1 MAETQLARG
10 IWTGFGPTE
19 DPFKVPNGM
28 VANLRTVDDHLALYT
43 LQPPLPVGSTLPTSP
58 DPGDGQ
64 AFDDGRYAVFNAGTW
79 EFYPARK
86 GIRVVLSTGT
96 DCWDNTGVGWT
107 QFSVEV
113 SKPALDAVIAA
124 GNVFVGEA
132 QAARDAA
139 ELAMD
144 GAMVGADFHASLNE
158 GLASVGDGETFKV
171 VGSGEVA
178 ARLYRRTNASNALL
192 LAEFPSSSFVEKTGE
207 AADLAIGR
215 VSFLSAQSIAVAFT
229 QEDEQPLPEAILDLH
244 GRWDPFPGLDQVALV
259 REESPVPLGVAL
271 DPYGRYDDGMIALAV
286 DPGDRADVLGGVLD
300 AAAAVVRGFDPVT
313 GAPTDQ
319 GQGES
324 VENSLLEDAE
334 GVVYVQDVAGFST
347 IKMLRGLVE
356 TQFPP
361 GVPSYDAYDPD
372 LRRNSYIAYR
382 SPKSGVMQEWRTDIL
397 PQRQDVKR
405 TAVIEH
411 CIGYGQSN
419 SEPWGIRGSYFGH
432 ITPAGEI
439 APGRVLMF
447 NRGIFP
453 TYPGKGSGIP
463 WTPELKSAPLAPDR
477 ISYFINTQVDIPV
490 NPITGDAAVAWD
502 YEVPGFG
509 FAAMYE
515 AQHSDVSLLLSAHG
529 VGGFGIT
536 QLWRGTQ
543 PYDNILRA
551 VRAGRDSSHRVG
563 MPYRIGH
570 VDFIHGESD
579 FSRAS
584 YKADVQQL
592 MTDLDADIAE
602 ILGDEV
608 DIPWFAIQAANWT
621 AVGGSICPLAPLFQL
636 ALHEENPGKFM
647 LYAPGYFTYHGA
659 AVEPYQ
665 DIHIDAYAVRLR
677 GEYLAKARKAFDAS
691 GHFDSLR
698 ATSVSWDGSYVW
710 VDYVGRVGA
719 LQWNVYHPANNM
731 NGVSDPGNYG
741 FRFCDAAGA
750 GVAVNVTAVAIVG
763 NRVRI
768 TPSSSPVGLYLGYAD
783 LGVANATP
791 GPLSGPRGCLS
802 DSDTTLPSPAIQAF
816 RRDPSRYWGGQDA
829 VNAAAPLVNWCNVFR
844 KPIL

>member
-1 MAETQLARG
+1 MSDATNQE
-10 IWTGFGPTE
+10 
-19 DPFKVPNGM
+19 
-28 VANLRTVDDHLALYT
+28 TVDIANQILAE
-43 LQPPLPVGSTLPTSP
+43 LQ
-58 DPGDGQ
+58 
-64 AFDDGRYAVFNAGTW
+64 
-79 EFYPARK
+79 
-86 GIRVVLSTGT
+86 
-96 DCWDNTGVGWT
+96 
-107 QFSVEV
+107 
-113 SKPALDAVIAA
+113 
-124 GNVFVGEA
+124 
-132 QAARDAA
+132 QAARDGQLIQNGYYATEAEGRAA
-139 ELAMD
+139 TP
-144 GAMVGADFHASLNE
+144 
-158 GLASVGDGETFKV
+158 DGETFKV
-171 VGSGEVA
+171 VGSGLIA
-178 ARLYRRTNASNALL
+178 FFLYRRMNAST
-192 LAEFPSSSFVEKTGE
+192 SSFLASVPASEYVAQTAVIASDLNLRAGQLVAIAIVEGE
-207 AADLAIGR
+207 VAPPAG
-215 VSFLSAQSIAVAFT
+215 AV
-229 QEDEQPLPEAILDLH
+229 LDVF
-244 GRWDPFPGLDQVALV
+244 GRWDPVPGTVQVAETYDDERIPAGKV
-259 REESPVPLGVAL
+259 L
-271 DPYGRYDDGMIALAV
+271 DPYGRYDDGLTTAAITLN
-286 DPGDRADVLGGVLD
+286 DEGDVLGGVIDPL
-300 AAAAVVRGFDPVT
+300 ARVVSGFDPAT
-313 GAPTDQ
+313 GEPISDA
-319 GQGES
+319 EK
-324 VENSLLEDAE
+324 LLELEARVLALSDDAFAE
-334 GVVYVQDVAGFST
+334 DSQGLAYTRDVAGRST
-347 IKMLRGLVE
+347 VHMLSGAVE

-361 GVPSYDAYDPD
+361 GTPAFDAFDPD

-382 SPKSGVMQEWRTDIL
+382 SSKSGVMREWRTDIH
-397 PQRQDVKR
+397 PQRQDVLR

-509 FAAMYE
+509 FAAMYA
-515 AQHSDVSLLLSAHG
+515 AQRSDLSWLLSAHG

-659 AVEPYQ
+659 AVAPYQ

-677 GEYLAKARKAFDAS
+677 GEYLAKARAAFDAT

-698 ATSVSWDGSYVW
+698 PTSVSWDGSYVW
-710 VDYVGRVGA
+710 VDFVGRVGA
-719 LQWNVYHPANNM
+719 LQWNVYHATDNM
-731 NGVSDPGNYG
+731 NGVVDPGSYG
-741 FRFCDAAGA
+741 FRFCDSAGA
-750 GVAVNVTAVAIVG
+750 ASAISVSAVEIVG

-768 TPSSSPVGLYLGYAD
+768 TPSGVPTGLHLGYAD
-783 LGVANATP
+783 IGAINATP
-791 GPLSGPRGCLS
+791 GPATGARGCLS
-802 DSDTTLPSPAIQAF
+802 DSDLTPPSAAIQEF
-816 RRDPSRYWGGQDA
+816 RMDPSRYWGGQSPA
-829 VNAAAPLVNWCNVFR
+829 NAAAPLVNWCLVFR

>member
-1 MAETQLARG
+1 MTTFD
-10 IWTGFGPTE
+10 TG
-19 DPFKVPNGM
+19 N
-28 VANLRTVDDHLALYT
+28 
-43 LQPPLPVGSTLPTSP
+43 PLGSP
-58 DPGDGQ
+58 DPRDL
-64 AFDDGRYAVFNAGTW
+64 FDNAQN
-79 EFYPARK
+79 
-86 GIRVVLSTGT
+86 T
-96 DCWDNTGVGWT
+96 D
-107 QFSVEV
+107 
-113 SKPALDAVIAA
+113 DAV
-124 GNVFVGEA
+124 NGEGKTWVDRFGRTRVSMKGVEEAVPDAIVARDDA
-132 QAARDAA
+132 QAARDASVLARDASIGAAGPLYATEA
-139 ELAMD
+139 EGRA
-144 GAMVGADFHASLNE
+144 AVS
-158 GLASVGDGETFKV
+158 DGEAFRV
-171 VGSGEVA
+171 IGSGSVA
-178 ARLYRRTNASNALL
+178 ATLYRRVSASSSLL
-192 LAEFPSSSFVEKTGE
+192 LTTFPSSEYVTQTAVVTSDLLLRAGQLVAIAIT
-207 AADLAIGR
+207 ANDVAPPAD
-215 VSFLSAQSIAVAFT
+215 AVLDAF
-229 QEDEQPLPEAILDLH
+229 
-244 GRWDPFPGLDQVALV
+244 GRWDPFPGTIQLAEVVGDARIAVSTV
-259 REESPVPLGVAL
+259 L
-271 DPYGRYDDGMIALAV
+271 DPFGRYDDGLTAAAITPS
-286 DPGDRADVLGGVLD
+286 DEGNVLGGVIDPTARVLS
-300 AAAAVVRGFDPVT
+300 GFDPDT
-313 GAPTDQ
+313 GEPIEGSAQ
-319 GQGES
+319 LQVLEAEVNELLIES
-324 VENSLLEDAE
+324 AAEDAQ
-334 GVVYVQDVAGFST
+334 GLVYTRDVSGRSTVHMLAGD
-347 IKMLRGLVE
+347 VE

-361 GVPSYDAYDPD
+361 GTPAFDAFDPD

-382 SPKSGVMQEWRTDIL
+382 SSKSGVMREWRTDIN
-397 PQRQDVKR
+397 PQRQDVLR

-509 FAAMYE
+509 FAAMYA

-536 QLWRGTQ
+536 QLWKGTQ

-551 VRAGRDSSHRVG
+551 VRAGLDSSHRVG

-677 GEYLAKARKAFDAS
+677 GEYLAKARAAFDAT

-698 ATSVSWDGSYVW
+698 PTSVSWDGSYVW
-710 VDYVGRVGA
+710 VDFVGRVGA
-719 LQWNVYHPANNM
+719 LQWNVYHAANNM
-731 NGVSDPGNYG
+731 NGVADPGNYG

-750 GVAVNVTAVAIVG
+750 SAAVNVTAVAIVG

-791 GPLSGPRGCLS
+791 GPLSGARGCLS
-802 DSDTTLPSPAIQAF
+802 DSDPTLPSPAIQAF

-829 VNAAAPLVNWCNVFR
+829 VNAAAPLVNWCVVFR
-844 KPIL
+844 KPVL